1 MKLIDKYIQKV
12 LNESPIG
19 TGSFSSLAGSGGM
32 PADGKLTPSNYW
44 GTNDP
49 IKRKKKKKKKKKS
62 LMPMQRRKIADK
74 SPEIIKNIP

>member
-12 LNESPIG
+12 LNENPIG

-49 IKRKKKKKKKKKS
+49 IRRKKKKKKKKKG

-74 SPEIIKNIP
+74 SPETIKNIP